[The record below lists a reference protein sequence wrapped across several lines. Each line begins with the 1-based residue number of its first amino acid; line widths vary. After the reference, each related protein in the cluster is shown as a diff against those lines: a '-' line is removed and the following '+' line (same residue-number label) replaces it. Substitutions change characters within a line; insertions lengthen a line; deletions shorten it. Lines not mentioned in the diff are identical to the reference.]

1 MPQKE
6 LKRMIIRLLRE
17 IQENIKQLNEI
28 GNSVHDMRKAVKI
41 YQKKHRNINEQPLK
55 SNKNG
60 KKP

>member
-28 GNSVHDMRKAVKI
+28 GNSVHDMRKAVK
-41 YQKKHRNINEQPLK
+41 R
-55 SNKNG
+55 
-60 KKP
+60 